1 MNRTNVS
8 RTGFAQWRQQATQRR
23 GLPLVSGAGA
33 SLAGPRT
40 NSPRLPAIGLAGP
53 ARGNPTIRIG
63 EFVISPEGD
72 PQILGHPQI
81 RY

>member
-1 MNRTNVS
+1 MNQTVAF
-8 RTGFAQWRQQATQRR
+8 RTGFAQWRRQATQRR
-23 GLPLVSGAGA
+23 SLPLVSGAGA
-33 SLAGPRT
+33 SRAGRRAR
-40 NSPRLPAIGLAGP
+40 SPRLPTMGLGGP
-53 ARGNPTIRIG
+53 ARSNPTIRIG